1 MLAKLKRYNLNDIR
15 FDYPDHWTLDDEEQ
29 TERGKSVAV
38 YAPSGAFW
46 LVTKQEGDD
55 DLQAIADEA
64 LSAMRDEYDDV
75 EAEPVEEKL
84 AGCKLLGYNLSFVFL
99 DLPCTSLIRCATS
112 AGSTYLILCE
122 SEDSDFDDLE
132 STFQTI
138 TASLLKKK

>member
-1 MLAKLKRYNLNDIR
+1 
-15 FDYPDHWTLDDEEQ
+15 
-29 TERGKSVAV
+29 
-38 YAPSGAFW
+38 
-46 LVTKQEGDD
+46 
-55 DLQAIADEA
+55 
-64 LSAMRDEYDDV
+64 MRDEYDDV